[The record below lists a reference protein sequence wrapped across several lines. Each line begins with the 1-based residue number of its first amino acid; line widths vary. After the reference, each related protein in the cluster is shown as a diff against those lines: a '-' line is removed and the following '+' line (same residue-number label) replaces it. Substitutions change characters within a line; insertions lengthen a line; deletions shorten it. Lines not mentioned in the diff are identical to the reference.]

1 MAKSAGY
8 VSADYLRKAAE
19 QISNVKERTYE
30 LMNISA
36 GSSVLDV
43 GCGPGM
49 DTVPLAKIVGSAGKV
64 VGVDIDA
71 EMLKDAD
78 ALAQK
83 EGVGDIVEHVAAD
96 VTALNFPD
104 NSFDAVRAERLFQVL
119 PAVVNP
125 EDVFAQLV
133 RVTRPGGSIV
143 LLDADWGSFSVDY
156 SNGELEQRL
165 TAFFASKLRPNG
177 YAGRQLFG
185 WCQHAGLNEISIENF
200 AHIQTDIEQMPVG
213 PWLQGEALTAGV
225 ANPIEIDAWAT
236 ELQSRNDSGQF
247 FASVN
252 MFLVSGQK
260 P

>member
-1 MAKSAGY
+1 MAKSAGF

-19 QISNVKERTYE
+19 QIKQLKERTYE
-30 LMNISA
+30 LMNLRA
-36 GSSVLDV
+36 GARVLDV

-49 DTVPLAKIVGSAGKV
+49 DTVPLARLVGKTGKV

-71 EMLKDAD
+71 DMLKDAD
-78 ALAQK
+78 AFAQQ
-83 EGVGDIVEHVAAD
+83 EGVSDIIEHMTAD
-96 VTALNFPD
+96 VSALSFPD
-104 NSFDAVRAERLFQVL
+104 NYFDAVRAERLFQVL
-119 PAVVNP
+119 PSVVDP
-125 EDVFAQLV
+125 EEVMTQLV

-156 SNGELEQRL
+156 SNAELERRL
-165 TAFFASKLRPNG
+165 MAFFASNLRPNG

-185 WCQHAGLNEISIENF
+185 WCRRVGLRDISIENF
-200 AHIQTDIEQMPVG
+200 AHIQTDYEQMPVG
-213 PWLQGEALTAGV
+213 PWLQGEALAAGI
-225 ANPIEIDAWAT
+225 ANPLEIDAWAS
-236 ELQSRNDSGQF
+236 ELQLRNDSGQF